1 MKKILIVDDDTAFLG
16 LLSHLLKKQY
26 QIYEATGIC
35 EALGII
41 ETASLDAICSD
52 YSMKDGTGL
61 ELLEAVRKKGMQLPF
76 LLMSGAEDR
85 NIIRMVQHYRA
96 DFCCKADPDLIGKI
110 KSIINI

>member
-26 QIYEATGIC
+26 QIYEATGIS

-52 YSMKDGTGL
+52 YSMKDGTGM
-61 ELLEAVRKKGMQLPF
+61 EILEAVRKKGMQLPF
-76 LLMSGAEDR
+76 LLMSGAEER
-85 NIIRMVQHYRA
+85 HITRIVQHYGA
-96 DFCCKADPDLIGKI
+96 TFCCKTDANLIAKI
-110 KSIINI
+110 ISIVNI